1 MTDAKTDVWPKTDVW
16 MVARSATLRRGLRS
30 LLEEA
35 GSAHTVGESSDLEWP
50 LAATL
55 EVLIFA
61 GPLEPSWT
69 RSEIGLELPPRLYL
83 LEPGDALPALES
95 GVGLLHFDA
104 DALELSAALSAV
116 REGLCVLSPALLER
130 FSGDSVSA
138 PSPNRSALEYE
149 LTPREREVLE
159 LLSAGLPNKSIAKR
173 LSISEHTVKFHLGQI
188 FAKLEVSSR
197 SEAVGLAVRS
207 GLVSL

>member
-1 MTDAKTDVWPKTDVW
+1 MTDAKTDVWI
-16 MVARSATLRRGLRS
+16 VARSATLRRGLRS

-35 GSAHTVGESSDLEWP
+35 GNTRVVGESSNLEWP
-50 LAATL
+50 LAASL

-61 GPLEPSWT
+61 SPLEPSWT

-83 LEPGDALPALES
+83 LEPGDALPALEP

-104 DALELSAALSAV
+104 DALELSAALNAV

-138 PSPNRSALEYE
+138 PPNRSALEYE
-149 LTPREREVLE
+149 LTPREHEVLE

-173 LSISEHTVKFHLGQI
+173 LSISEHTVKFHLGQV

>member
-1 MTDAKTDVWPKTDVW
+1 MTDVWI
-16 MVARSATLRRGLRS
+16 VARSATLRRGLRS
-30 LLEEA
+30 LLEEG
-35 GSAHTVGESSDLEWP
+35 GSTQIVGESSDLEWP
-50 LAATL
+50 LTPVTAAL
-55 EVLIFA
+55 EVIVVA

-69 RSEIGLELPPRLYL
+69 RPDLAVGLPPRLYL
-83 LEPGDALPALES
+83 LEPGDTLPALEL
-95 GVGLLHFDA
+95 GVALLHADA
-104 DALELSAALSAV
+104 DALELTAAMGAV
-116 REGLCVLSPALLER
+116 LQGLCVLSPALLER
-130 FSGDSVSA
+130 FSGDSLSA

-149 LTPREREVLE
+149 LTPRAREVLE

-173 LSISEHTVKFHLGQI
+173 LSISEHTVKFHLGQV

>member
-1 MTDAKTDVWPKTDVW
+1 MTDAWI
-16 MVARSATLRRGLRS
+16 VARSATLRRGLRS

-35 GSAHTVGESSDLEWP
+35 GDVCIRGESSDLEWP
-50 LAATL
+50 LMESL

-69 RSEIGLELPPRLYL
+69 RSDLPPRLYL
-83 LEPGDALPALES
+83 LEPGDTLPVLEP
-95 GVGLLHFDA
+95 GVALLHADA
-104 DALELSAALSAV
+104 DALELTASIGAV
-116 REGLCVLSPALLER
+116 LQGLCVLSPALLER
-130 FSGDSVSA
+130 FLGDSVST
-138 PSPNRSALEYE
+138 PEPRRSPLEFE

-173 LSISEHTVKFHLGQI
+173 LSISEHTVKFHLGQV